1 MTQSAS
7 GTTIFNFQIGARI
20 FCFHCY
26 RPLCQSYNGS
36 ATLDVWKK
44 TEALQDDKLTEAKFN
59 ATAVLRMV
67 TVLGDVETWMGAE
80 RCGYK
85 PNLTVPSQTTKLNGA
100 RQGRK

>member
-26 RPLCQSYNGS
+26 RPLCQSYSGS
-36 ATLDVWKK
+36 PTLDVWKR
-44 TEALQDDKLTEAKFN
+44 TEALQDDKVTEAKFN

-67 TVLGDVETWMGAE
+67 TVLGGVHRAM
-80 RCGYK
+80 R
-85 PNLTVPSQTTKLNGA
+85 LQTESNST
-100 RQGRK
+100 